1 MHLGKVFVDVIKIQ
15 VKNNFYIWKKSNVD
29 ILTVENKNR
38 WVTPPTVVLIGF
50 VYMFK
55 YIWYINFS
63 LYSHSFIL
71 TWKLS
76 SFVSSFLPFRSFTFA
91 SPLPP
96 SS

>member
-55 YIWYINFS
+55 YICIY
-63 LYSHSFIL
+63 
-71 TWKLS
+71 
-76 SFVSSFLPFRSFTFA
+76 
-91 SPLPP
+91 
-96 SS
+96 